1 MINKFSVKN
10 PIVTEK
16 STDLSKSGKYVFL
29 VGKNTTASEAKKVVE
44 NIYNVK
50 VIQTNVVNVQEKK
63 RRLGN
68 SVGVKPG
75 YKKIIVTLK
84 KGQKMDVVPQ

>member
-50 VIQTNVVNVQEKK
+50 VIQTNVVNVQGKK